1 MNIGDQGQELEV
13 TQGQG
18 QEAILTVVQA
28 GQGLGQGQGEDLG
41 PGPGHLTFQSDV
53 GHLRFLRK
61 DGLPVQENVRFRIDV
76 RGSIMKAPPQKAPTL
91 HTQDPV
97 VDPIPDL
104 PAQDQDQVRMNVIC
118 GFHGQ
123 EVEVVL

>member
-1 MNIGDQGQELEV
+1 MYLIV
-13 TQGQG
+13 H
-18 QEAILTVVQA
+18 ACV
-28 GQGLGQGQGEDLG
+28 
-41 PGPGHLTFQSDV
+41 S
-53 GHLRFLRK
+53 
-61 DGLPVQENVRFRIDV
+61 VQENVRFRIDV

-104 PAQDQDQVRMNVIC
+104 PAQDQDQVRTNVIC